1 MYPVSRSLAISI
13 FAGLAF
19 IAQADD
25 ARHLGSTRLSHAEN
39 DADVIRTECT
49 PPVRAIKIR
58 AARGAI
64 EIQALW
70 VRYGNGERDRLEVR
84 ERLAEG
90 SESRWID
97 LRGGERCVREIGIIG
112 DTEVSLDR
120 ARVDVFGR

>member
-1 MYPVSRSLAISI
+1 MYPVSRALATSI
-13 FAGLAF
+13 LAGLAF

-25 ARHLGSTRLSHAEN
+25 VRHLGSTRLSHAEN
-39 DADVIRTECT
+39 ETDVIRTDCT

-64 EIQALW
+64 EIQLLW

-90 SESRWID
+90 SETRWID
-97 LRGGERCVREIGIIG
+97 LRGSERCVKEIGIIG
-112 DTEVSLDR
+112 DTEESLDR